1 MTHKA
6 VQEADDTKLVFSRES
21 QARTNL
27 TAELKYVTDN
37 HSKLL
42 KGSWLFYRL
51 YISPAE

>member
-6 VQEADDTKLVFSRES
+6 GQEADDTNLVFSRES

-37 HSKLL
+37 HSKLREGKL
-42 KGSWLFYRL
+42 LAVL
-51 YISPAE
+51 